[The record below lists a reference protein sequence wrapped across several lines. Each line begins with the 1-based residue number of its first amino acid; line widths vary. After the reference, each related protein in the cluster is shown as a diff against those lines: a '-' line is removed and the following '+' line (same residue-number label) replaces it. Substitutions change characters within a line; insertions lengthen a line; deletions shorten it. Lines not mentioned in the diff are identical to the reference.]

1 MNQHPYMKNNL
12 NIFKWWF
19 NLPIWRKQ
27 LIGLFTSEIISIFG
41 LVGVGAFL
49 IVTGGRSVL
58 ENQVKSELAVT
69 EINYNIKI
77 NQMGFGFRGQSD
89 NVAIISAAQAYK
101 KSQVLNSDL
110 KERVKQILK
119 NEIKARNIEYA
130 TLVDRN
136 ARIIVNANANR
147 NGEFFNPNNLV
158 SEAFKLKE
166 QIKSSEIVSWEE
178 LQKESPPLPKGL
190 KKQSALIRYTVTCIK
205 DPKDGEVLGA
215 LISGDIVNS
224 KLPIV
229 RQSAK
234 AQNGDYS
241 AVYLLSQSGK
251 FSLAASALNIQQSS
265 EIVLQ
270 QSSKHEYLYDVKL
283 PQNMLFK
290 KALKARDKS
299 VTERISIKEKPYTIA
314 GKTINNFRGEPVAIL
329 VKGTP
334 ETALNLL
341 LQQSLMLQIIVASLA
356 LLIDIGLAILLGK
369 TIVNPI
375 KKLQKATHEFA
386 QGNLQARADIS
397 SKDEIGELTRSFNYM
412 SEQLA
417 IREETNKNQ
426 MQQLEEALKKLKQNQ
441 IYLIQTE
448 KMSALGQMVAGVAH
462 EINNPVSFVYGNIN
476 YAREYIQDL
485 LRLLQ
490 LYQQEYPNP
499 HPSITKEIEAIELDF
514 LREDLPK
521 LLDSM
526 QLGADRITQ
535 IVNSL
540 RNFSR
545 LDEAEFKAVDI
556 HKGID
561 STLVILANKLKSKKQ
576 KTDIEVIKEYQDLP
590 LVECYPNQ
598 LNQVFMNIMSNAIDA
613 LEESEKEN
621 LQIRIATQIEQ
632 NDTVIISI
640 SDNALGMNQ
649 ETIEN
654 IFNPFFTTKPI
665 GKGTGLGLSISYQII
680 TEKHK
685 GMISCTSTI
694 GEGTEFLITIP
705 IEQQVDNG

>member
-1 MNQHPYMKNNL
+1 M
-12 NIFKWWF
+12 
-19 NLPIWRKQ
+19 
-27 LIGLFTSEIISIFG
+27 FTSEIISIFG

-89 NVAIISAAQAYK
+89 NVAIISAAQAYN

-110 KERVKQILK
+110 KKRVKQILK

-147 NGEFFNPNNLV
+147 NGEIFNPNNLV
-158 SEAFKLKE
+158 SEAFKSKE

-229 RQSAK
+229 RQSVK
-234 AQNGDYS
+234 ARHGDYS
-241 AVYLLSQSGK
+241 AVYLLSQPGK
-251 FSLAASALNIQQSS
+251 FSLATSALNIQQSS

-270 QSSKHEYLYDVKL
+270 QSSKHEYLHDLNL
-283 PQNMLFK
+283 PKNMLLK
-290 KALKARDKS
+290 KALKARVKS
-299 VTERISIKEKPYTIA
+299 VTERISIKEKSYTIA
-314 GKTINNFRGEPVAIL
+314 AKTINNFKGEPVAIL

-341 LQQSLMLQIIVASLA
+341 LQRSLMLQIIIAALA
-356 LLIDIGLAILLGK
+356 LLIDIGLAILLGR

-375 KKLQKATHEFA
+375 KKLQKATHEFS

-397 SKDEIGELTRSFNYM
+397 SKDEVGELNRSFNYM

-426 MQQLEEALKKLKQNQ
+426 MQQLEEALEKLKQNQ
-441 IYLIQTE
+441 SYLIQTE

-499 HPSITKEIEAIELDF
+499 HPSITKEIEEIELDF

-526 QLGADRITQ
+526 LLGADRITQ

-561 STLVILANKLKSKKQ
+561 STLVILANKLKNKKQ
-576 KTDIEVIKEYQDLP
+576 KTGIEVIKEYQDLP

-632 NDTVIISI
+632 NNTVIISI

-685 GMISCTSTI
+685 GTISCNSTI

-705 IEQQVDNG
+705 VEQEVDNG

>member
-1 MNQHPYMKNNL
+1 MKKNL

-41 LVGVGAFL
+41 FVGVGAFL

-58 ENQVKSELAVT
+58 DNQVKSELAVT

-89 NVAIISAAQAYK
+89 NVAIISAAQAYN

-110 KERVKQILK
+110 KKRVKQILK

-147 NGEFFNPNNLV
+147 NGEIFNPNNLV
-158 SEAFKLKE
+158 SEAFKSKE

-190 KKQSALIRYTVTCIK
+190 KKQSVLIRYTVTCIK

-229 RQSAK
+229 RQSVK
-234 AQNGDYS
+234 ARHGDYS
-241 AVYLLSQSGK
+241 AVYLLSQPGK
-251 FSLAASALNIQQSS
+251 FSLATSALNIQQSS

-270 QSSKHEYLYDVKL
+270 QSSKHEYLHDLNL
-283 PQNMLFK
+283 PKNMLLK
-290 KALKARDKS
+290 KALKARMKS

-314 GKTINNFRGEPVAIL
+314 AKTIKNFKGEPVAIL

-341 LQQSLMLQIIVASLA
+341 LQRSLMLQIIIAALA
-356 LLIDIGLAILLGK
+356 LLIDIGLAILLGR

-375 KKLQKATHEFA
+375 KKLQKATHEFS

-397 SKDEIGELTRSFNYM
+397 SKDEVGELNRSFNYM
-412 SEQLA
+412 SEQLT

-426 MQQLEEALKKLKQNQ
+426 MQQLEEALEKLKQNQ
-441 IYLIQTE
+441 SYLIQTE

-499 HPSITKEIEAIELDF
+499 HPSITKEIEEIELDF

-526 QLGADRITQ
+526 LLGADRITQ

-561 STLVILANKLKSKKQ
+561 STLVILANKLKNKKQ
-576 KTDIEVIKEYQDLP
+576 KTGIEVIKEYQDLP

-632 NDTVIISI
+632 NNTVIISI

-654 IFNPFFTTKPI
+654 IFNPFFTTKPV

-685 GMISCTSTI
+685 GMISCNSTI

-705 IEQQVDNG
+705 VEQEVDNE

>member
-1 MNQHPYMKNNL
+1 
-12 NIFKWWF
+12 
-19 NLPIWRKQ
+19 
-27 LIGLFTSEIISIFG
+27 
-41 LVGVGAFL
+41 
-49 IVTGGRSVL
+49 
-58 ENQVKSELAVT
+58 
-69 EINYNIKI
+69 
-77 NQMGFGFRGQSD
+77 MGFGFRGQSD
-89 NVAIISAAQAYK
+89 NVAIISAAQAYN

-110 KERVKQILK
+110 KKRVKQILK

-147 NGEFFNPNNLV
+147 NGEIFNPNNLV
-158 SEAFKLKE
+158 SEAFKSKE

-190 KKQSALIRYTVTCIK
+190 KKQSVLIRYTVTCIK

-229 RQSAK
+229 RQSVK
-234 AQNGDYS
+234 ARHGDYS
-241 AVYLLSQSGK
+241 AVYLLSQPGK
-251 FSLAASALNIQQSS
+251 FSLATSALNIQQSS

-270 QSSKHEYLYDVKL
+270 QSSKHEYLHDLNL
-283 PQNMLFK
+283 PKNMLLK
-290 KALKARDKS
+290 KALKARMKS

-314 GKTINNFRGEPVAIL
+314 AKTIKNFKGEPVAIL

-341 LQQSLMLQIIVASLA
+341 LQRSLMLQIIIAALA
-356 LLIDIGLAILLGK
+356 LLIDIGLAILLGR

-375 KKLQKATHEFA
+375 KKLQKATHEFS

-397 SKDEIGELTRSFNYM
+397 SKDEVGELNRSFNYM

-426 MQQLEEALKKLKQNQ
+426 MQQLEEALEKLKQNQ
-441 IYLIQTE
+441 SYLIQTE

-499 HPSITKEIEAIELDF
+499 HPSITKEIEEIELDF

-526 QLGADRITQ
+526 LLGADRITQ

-561 STLVILANKLKSKKQ
+561 STLVILANKLKNKKQ
-576 KTDIEVIKEYQDLP
+576 KTGIEVIKEYQDLP

-632 NDTVIISI
+632 NNTVIISI

-654 IFNPFFTTKPI
+654 IFNPFFTTKPV

-685 GMISCTSTI
+685 GTISCNSTI

-705 IEQQVDNG
+705 VEQEVDNG

>member
-1 MNQHPYMKNNL
+1 MKNNL

-49 IVTGGRSVL
+49 IVTGGRSIL

-89 NVAIISAAQAYK
+89 NVAIISAAQAYN

-147 NGEFFNPNNLV
+147 NGEVFNPNNLV

-241 AVYLLSQSGK
+241 AVYLLSKSGK
-251 FSLAASALNIQQSS
+251 FSLAASALNIQQGS

-270 QSSKHEYLYDVKL
+270 QSSKHEYSYDVNL

-290 KALKARDKS
+290 KALEARNKS

-356 LLIDIGLAILLGK
+356 LLIDIGLAILLGR

-375 KKLQKATHEFA
+375 KKLQKATNEFA

-526 QLGADRITQ
+526 LLGADRITQ

-576 KTDIEVIKEYQDLP
+576 KSDIKVIKEYQDLP

-621 LQIRIATQIEQ
+621 LQIRIATQIEEQ
-632 NDTVIISI
+632 NNLVIISI
-640 SDNALGMNQ
+640 SDNASGINQ
-649 ETIEN
+649 DTIEN
-654 IFNPFFTTKPI
+654 IFNPFFTTKPV

-694 GEGTEFLITIP
+694 AEGTEFLITIP
-705 IEQQVDNG
+705 IQQEVDNG

>member
-1 MNQHPYMKNNL
+1 MNQHTCMKNNL

-49 IVTGGRSVL
+49 IVMGGRSVL

-89 NVAIISAAQAYK
+89 NVAIISAAQEYK
-101 KSQVLNSDL
+101 KFQVLNSDL
-110 KERVKQILK
+110 KEQVKQILK
-119 NEIKARNIEYA
+119 NEIEARNIEYA
-130 TLVDRN
+130 TLVDRD
-136 ARIIVNANANR
+136 ARIIVSANANR
-147 NGEFFNPNNLV
+147 TGEVFNPNNLV
-158 SEAFKLKE
+158 SEAFKLKK

-178 LQKESPPLPKGL
+178 LQKESPQLPKGF
-190 KKQSALIRYTVTCIK
+190 KKQSALIRYTVTSIK
-205 DPKDGEVLGA
+205 DSKDGEVLGA
-215 LISGDIVNS
+215 LISGDIVNN
-224 KLPIV
+224 KRPIV
-229 RQSAK
+229 SQSVK
-234 AQNGDYS
+234 AQYGDYS
-241 AVYLLSQSGK
+241 AVYLLSKSGK
-251 FSLAASALNIQQSS
+251 FSLAASALNQKKS
-265 EIVLQ
+265 ETALQ
-270 QSSKHEYLYDVKL
+270 NPSKDKYLYDVKL
-283 PQNMLFK
+283 PQNTVLIT
-290 KALKARDKS
+290 ALEAIDQP

-314 GKTINNFRGEPVAIL
+314 AKTINNFKGEPVAIL

-341 LQQSLMLQIIVASLA
+341 LQRSLMLQIIIAALA
-356 LLIDIGLAILLGK
+356 LLIDIGLAILLGR

-375 KKLQKATHEFA
+375 KKLQKATHKFS
-386 QGNLQARADIS
+386 QGNLQVRADIS
-397 SKDEIGELTRSFNYM
+397 SKDEIGELARSFNYM

-417 IREETNKNQ
+417 IREEINKNQ

-441 IYLIQTE
+441 SYLIQTE

-485 LRLLQ
+485 LRLLR
-490 LYQQEYPNP
+490 LYQQKYPNP

-514 LREDLPK
+514 LQEDLPK
-521 LLDSM
+521 LLNSM
-526 QLGADRITQ
+526 QLGADRISQ

-556 HKGID
+556 HNGID
-561 STLVILANKLKSKKQ
+561 STLVILANRLKNKKQ
-576 KTDIEVIKEYQDLP
+576 KLDIEVIKEYQDLP

-598 LNQVFMNIMSNAIDA
+598 LNQVFMNIISNAIDA
-613 LEESEKEN
+613 LEESEKDN

-632 NDTVIISI
+632 NNSVIISI
-640 SDNALGMNQ
+640 SDNASGINQ
-649 ETIEN
+649 DTIEN
-654 IFNPFFTTKPI
+654 IFNPFFTTKPV

-685 GMISCTSTI
+685 GTISCTSII

-705 IEQQVDNG
+705 VEQEVDNE

>member
-1 MNQHPYMKNNL
+1 KNL

-58 ENQVKSELAVT
+58 ENQVKSELTVT

-89 NVAIISAAQAYK
+89 NLAIISAAQAYN

-110 KERVKQILK
+110 QERVKQILK

-147 NGEFFNPNNLV
+147 NGEVFNPNNLV
-158 SEAFKLKE
+158 SEAFKSKE

-229 RQSAK
+229 RQSVK

-241 AVYLLSQSGK
+241 AVYLLSQPGK
-251 FSLAASALNIQQSS
+251 FSLATSALNIQQSS
-265 EIVLQ
+265 EIGLQ
-270 QSSKHEYLYDVKL
+270 ESSKHEYLYDANL

-290 KALKARDKS
+290 KALKARSQS

-314 GKTINNFRGEPVAIL
+314 AKTINNFKGEPVAIL

-341 LQQSLMLQIIVASLA
+341 LQRSLMLQIIIAALA
-356 LLIDIGLAILLGK
+356 LLIDIGLAILLGR

-375 KKLQKATHEFA
+375 KKLQKATHEFS

-397 SKDEIGELTRSFNYM
+397 SKDEVGELNRSFNYM

-426 MQQLEEALKKLKQNQ
+426 MQQLEEALEKLKQNQ
-441 IYLIQTE
+441 SYLIQTE

-526 QLGADRITQ
+526 LLGADRITQ

-561 STLVILANKLKSKKQ
+561 STLVILANKLKNKKQ
-576 KTDIEVIKEYQDLP
+576 KSGIEVIKEYQDLP

-613 LEESEKEN
+613 LEESEKDN

-632 NDTVIISI
+632 NNTVIISI

-654 IFNPFFTTKPI
+654 IFNPFFTTKPV

-685 GMISCTSTI
+685 GTISCNSTI

-705 IEQQVDNG
+705 VEQEVDNG

>member
-1 MNQHPYMKNNL
+1 MKKNL

-89 NVAIISAAQAYK
+89 NVAIISAAQAYN

-110 KERVKQILK
+110 KKRVKQILK

-147 NGEFFNPNNLV
+147 NGEIFNPNNLV
-158 SEAFKLKE
+158 SEAFKSKE

-229 RQSAK
+229 RQSVK
-234 AQNGDYS
+234 ARHGDYS
-241 AVYLLSQSGK
+241 AVYLLSQPGK
-251 FSLAASALNIQQSS
+251 FSLATSALNIQQSS

-270 QSSKHEYLYDVKL
+270 QSSKHEYLHDVNL
-283 PQNMLFK
+283 PKNMLLK
-290 KALKARDKS
+290 KALKARVKS
-299 VTERISIKEKPYTIA
+299 VTERISIKEKSYTIA
-314 GKTINNFRGEPVAIL
+314 AKTINNFKGEPVAIL

-341 LQQSLMLQIIVASLA
+341 LQRSLMLQIIIAALA
-356 LLIDIGLAILLGK
+356 LLIDIGLAILLGR

-375 KKLQKATHEFA
+375 KKLQKATHEFS

-397 SKDEIGELTRSFNYM
+397 SKDEVGELNRSFNYM

-426 MQQLEEALKKLKQNQ
+426 MQQLEEALEKLKQNQ
-441 IYLIQTE
+441 SYLIQTE

-499 HPSITKEIEAIELDF
+499 HPSITKEIEEIELDF

-526 QLGADRITQ
+526 LLGADRITQ

-561 STLVILANKLKSKKQ
+561 STLVILANKLKNKKQ
-576 KTDIEVIKEYQDLP
+576 KTGIEVIKEYQDLP

-654 IFNPFFTTKPI
+654 IFNPFFTTKPV

-685 GMISCTSTI
+685 GMISCNSTI

-705 IEQQVDNG
+705 IEQEVDNG

>member
-1 MNQHPYMKNNL
+1 MKKNL

-89 NVAIISAAQAYK
+89 NVAIISAAQAYN

-110 KERVKQILK
+110 KKRVKQILK

-147 NGEFFNPNNLV
+147 NGEIFNPNNLV
-158 SEAFKLKE
+158 SEAFKSKE

-190 KKQSALIRYTVTCIK
+190 KKQSVLIRYTVTCIK

-229 RQSAK
+229 RQSVK
-234 AQNGDYS
+234 ARHGDYS
-241 AVYLLSQSGK
+241 AVYLLSQPGK
-251 FSLAASALNIQQSS
+251 FSLATSALNIQQSS

-270 QSSKHEYLYDVKL
+270 QSSKHEYLHDVNL
-283 PQNMLFK
+283 PKNMLLK
-290 KALKARDKS
+290 KALKARVKS
-299 VTERISIKEKPYTIA
+299 VTERISIKEKSYTIA
-314 GKTINNFRGEPVAIL
+314 AKTINNFKGEPVAIL

-341 LQQSLMLQIIVASLA
+341 LQRSLMLQIIIAALA
-356 LLIDIGLAILLGK
+356 LLIDIGLAILLGR

-375 KKLQKATHEFA
+375 KKLQKATHEFS

-397 SKDEIGELTRSFNYM
+397 SKDEVGELNRSFNYM

-426 MQQLEEALKKLKQNQ
+426 MQQLEEALEKLKQNQ
-441 IYLIQTE
+441 SYLIQTE

-499 HPSITKEIEAIELDF
+499 HPSITKEIEEIELDF

-526 QLGADRITQ
+526 LLGADRITQ

-561 STLVILANKLKSKKQ
+561 STLVILANKLKNKKQ
-576 KTDIEVIKEYQDLP
+576 KTGIEVIKEYQDLP

-632 NDTVIISI
+632 NNTVIISI

-654 IFNPFFTTKPI
+654 IFNPFFTTKPV

-685 GMISCTSTI
+685 GMISCNSTI

-705 IEQQVDNG
+705 IEQEVDNG

>member
-1 MNQHPYMKNNL
+1 MKNNL

-58 ENQVKSELAVT
+58 ENQVKSELTVT

-89 NVAIISAAQAYK
+89 NVAIISAAQAYN

-110 KERVKQILK
+110 QERVKQILK

-136 ARIIVNANANR
+136 ARIIVNANVNR
-147 NGEFFNPNNLV
+147 NGEVFNPNNLV
-158 SEAFKLKE
+158 SEAFKSKE

-229 RQSAK
+229 RQSVK
-234 AQNGDYS
+234 ARHGDYS
-241 AVYLLSQSGK
+241 AVYLISNPGK
-251 FSLAASALNIQQSS
+251 FSLATSALNIQQSS
-265 EIVLQ
+265 ELVLQ
-270 QSSKHEYLYDVKL
+270 ESSKNEYLYDVGL
-283 PQNMLFK
+283 PQNMLLK
-290 KALKARDKS
+290 KSLKARDKS
-299 VTERISIKEKPYTIA
+299 ATERISIKEKPYTIA
-314 GKTINNFRGEPVAIL
+314 AKTINNFKGEPVAIL

-334 ETALNLL
+334 ETALNVL
-341 LQQSLMLQIIVASLA
+341 LQRSLMLQIVIAALA
-356 LLIDIGLAILLGK
+356 LLIDIGLAILLGR

-375 KKLQKATHEFA
+375 KKLQKATNEFS

-397 SKDEIGELTRSFNYM
+397 SKDEVGELNRSFNYM

-426 MQQLEEALKKLKQNQ
+426 MQQLEEALEKLKQNQ
-441 IYLIQTE
+441 SYLIQTE

-499 HPSITKEIEAIELDF
+499 HPSITKEIEEIELDF

-526 QLGADRITQ
+526 LLGADRITQ

-561 STLVILANKLKSKKQ
+561 STLVILANKLKNKTQ
-576 KTDIEVIKEYQDLP
+576 KSGIEVIKEYQDLP

-613 LEESEKEN
+613 LEESEKDN

-632 NDTVIISI
+632 NNTVIISI
-640 SDNALGMNQ
+640 SDNASGINQ
-649 ETIEN
+649 DTIEN
-654 IFNPFFTTKPI
+654 IFNPFFTTKPV

-685 GMISCTSTI
+685 GTISCTSKI

-705 IEQQVDNG
+705 VEQEVDNG

>member
-1 MNQHPYMKNNL
+1 MKKNL

-89 NVAIISAAQAYK
+89 NVAIISAAQAYN

-110 KERVKQILK
+110 KKRVKQILK

-147 NGEFFNPNNLV
+147 NGEIFNPNNLV
-158 SEAFKLKE
+158 SEAFKSKE

-190 KKQSALIRYTVTCIK
+190 KKQSVLIRYTVTCIK

-229 RQSAK
+229 RQSVK
-234 AQNGDYS
+234 ARHGDYS
-241 AVYLLSQSGK
+241 AVYLLSQPGK
-251 FSLAASALNIQQSS
+251 FSLATSALNIQQSS

-270 QSSKHEYLYDVKL
+270 QSSKHEYLHDLNL
-283 PQNMLFK
+283 PKNMLLK
-290 KALKARDKS
+290 KALKARMKS

-314 GKTINNFRGEPVAIL
+314 AKTIKNFKGEPVAIL

-341 LQQSLMLQIIVASLA
+341 LQRSLMLQIIIAALA
-356 LLIDIGLAILLGK
+356 LLIDIGLAILLGR

-375 KKLQKATHEFA
+375 KKLQKATHEFS

-397 SKDEIGELTRSFNYM
+397 SKDEVGELNRSFNYM

-426 MQQLEEALKKLKQNQ
+426 MQQLEEALEKLKQNQ
-441 IYLIQTE
+441 SYLIQTE

-499 HPSITKEIEAIELDF
+499 HPSITKEIEEIELDF

-526 QLGADRITQ
+526 LLGADRITQ

-561 STLVILANKLKSKKQ
+561 STLVILANKLKNKKQ
-576 KTDIEVIKEYQDLP
+576 KTGIEVIKEYQDLP

-632 NDTVIISI
+632 NNTVIISI

-654 IFNPFFTTKPI
+654 IFNPFFTTKPV

-685 GMISCTSTI
+685 GTISCNSTI

-705 IEQQVDNG
+705 VEQEVDNG

>member
-1 MNQHPYMKNNL
+1 MKKNL

-89 NVAIISAAQAYK
+89 NVAIISAAQAYN

-147 NGEFFNPNNLV
+147 NGEIFNPNNLV
-158 SEAFKLKE
+158 SEAFKSKE

-205 DPKDGEVLGA
+205 DPKDGEILGA

-229 RQSAK
+229 RQSVK
-234 AQNGDYS
+234 ARHGDYS
-241 AVYLLSQSGK
+241 AVYLLSQPGK
-251 FSLAASALNIQQSS
+251 FSLATSALNIQQSS
-265 EIVLQ
+265 EILLQ
-270 QSSKHEYLYDVKL
+270 QSSKHEYLNDVNL
-283 PQNMLFK
+283 PQNMLFN
-290 KALKARDKS
+290 KALKARMKS

-314 GKTINNFRGEPVAIL
+314 AKTINNFKDEPVAIL

-341 LQQSLMLQIIVASLA
+341 LQRSLMLQIIIAALA
-356 LLIDIGLAILLGK
+356 LLIDIGLAILLGR

-375 KKLQKATHEFA
+375 KKLQKATHEFS

-397 SKDEIGELTRSFNYM
+397 SKDEVGELNRSFNYM

-426 MQQLEEALKKLKQNQ
+426 MQQLEEALEKLKQNQ
-441 IYLIQTE
+441 SYLIQTE

-499 HPSITKEIEAIELDF
+499 HPSITKEIEEIELDF

-526 QLGADRITQ
+526 LLGADRITQ

-561 STLVILANKLKSKKQ
+561 STLVILANKLKNKKQ
-576 KTDIEVIKEYQDLP
+576 KTGIEIIKEYQDLP

-632 NDTVIISI
+632 NNTVIISI

-685 GMISCTSTI
+685 GMISCNSKI

-705 IEQQVDNG
+705 VEQEVDNG

>member
-375 KKLQKATHEFA
+375 KKLQKATHEFS

-499 HPSITKEIEAIELDF
+499 HPSITKEIEEIELDF

-526 QLGADRITQ
+526 LLGADRITQ

-654 IFNPFFTTKPI
+654 IFNPFFTTKPV

-705 IEQQVDNG
+705 IQQEVDNG